1 MTINIESKTLHPSTA
16 PQLAD
21 SLPING
27 HVFEVKKKDLGTT
40 RIAPLSITQTTTEN
54 EVVLKIEKFALT
66 ANNISYGIGGE
77 ALGYWRFFPVHN
89 IENTTSLSHN
99 DLHSNQPDPHW
110 GRLPVMG
117 YAQVI
122 SSNTEE
128 ISVGERVW
136 GFFPMA
142 SHVKITAGKIN
153 KLSFSD
159 VSTHRKGLPPLYAAF
174 DRVKNNPFYQP
185 QNEDYEM
192 LVRGLFTTSWLVD
205 DFMDDNAY
213 FNAFQYLITSASSKT
228 SIALAFAIQQRGKL
242 PSIGITSPSN
252 VDFVNSLGCY
262 DQVITYDDVASLSAE
277 TPSILVDMAGSA
289 TTLAKIHHH
298 FNKQL
303 RYSCRIGATHHADL
317 AMLDAD
323 NQHEL
328 PGAVP
333 TFFFAPTQFEKRK
346 NDWGVDQLMLSIGKA
361 LHQYIDFCRTNI
373 AIQHTTNTSH
383 IDEIYQQVLS
393 GTADAS
399 IGQIITL

>member
-1 MTINIESKTLHPSTA
+1 MTTNITSKDTNSPTPSQSRA
-16 PQLAD
+16 PL
-21 SLPING
+21 SVNS
-27 HVFEVKKKDLGTT
+27 HVFEVMKHDLAAT
-40 RIAPLSITQTTTEN
+40 RITPFSIAQTTNEN
-54 EVVLKIEKFALT
+54 EVILKIDKFALT

-77 ALGYWRFFPVHN
+77 TLGYWRFFPVDNH
-89 IENTTSLSHN
+89 
-99 DLHSNQPDPHW
+99 DNQPDPHW

-117 YAQVI
+117 YAKVI

-142 SHVKITAGKIN
+142 SHVKITAGKFN

-159 VSTHRKGLPPLYAAF
+159 VSKHREGLPPLYAAF

-213 FNAFQYLITSASSKT
+213 FNASQYLITSASSKT

-262 DQVITYDDVASLSAE
+262 DQVITYEEVASLNPE
-277 TPSILVDMAGSA
+277 VLSILVDMAGSA

-298 FNKQL
+298 FNSQL
-303 RYSCRIGATHHADL
+303 RYSCRIGATHHTDL
-317 AMLDAD
+317 AMLNPDKQ
-323 NQHEL
+323 NEL